1 MYRKTPLCCL
11 VNSRMFFIYQEKKYA
26 WKKVENAVNAVS
38 FTIRTTE
45 EINIKRGAKKKAT
58 TITNERKKTGEVP
71 RFIELSK
78 MEENVVAVV
87 GEERVFGIST
97 GCDPMK
103 TPIKALCAEINT
115 VVSTSTPQ
123 FVNTTENILSVIDA
137 RPTPKSQEN
146 MLHPKTTYQ

>member
-103 TPIKALCAEINT
+103 VRI
-115 VVSTSTPQ
+115 
-123 FVNTTENILSVIDA
+123 F
-137 RPTPKSQEN
+137 
-146 MLHPKTTYQ
+146 